1 MYVKLSDTIERFA
14 TEVAVAAMSRKIIEE
29 KLSLVGPDDVAE
41 VIRILKSPS
50 EKIMKTAGRAPGVA
64 ALLLILTT
72 LLGSAFADVDV
83 KKNVADELL
92 KLKGQV
98 TFQDLDNFKKDL
110 PKTGLEPGA
119 AALKNL
125 NKLIEKAKGAEIP
138 EGFSSSGSFT
148 IGGEKLRPN
157 NPEEHDVLKALNK
170 LVNDLA
176 KAVQTAEDKTA
187 LVEKTKAMVQ
197 AFKTKKPIQFS

>member
-14 TEVAVAAMSRKIIEE
+14 TEVAVAGMSRKIIEE

-72 LLGSAFADVDV
+72 LLGSAFADVDI
-83 KKNVADELL
+83 KKDVADELL

-119 AALKNL
+119 ATLKNL
-125 NKLIEKAKGAEIP
+125 NKLIETAKGAEIP
-138 EGFSSSGSFT
+138 ENFSSAPVT
-148 IGGEKLRPN
+148 IGGEKLMPN
-157 NPEEHDVLKALNK
+157 SPEEVKALAALSK
-170 LVNDLA
+170 LVNDMA

-187 LVEKTKAMVQ
+187 LAKKTKALVQ